1 MLGENPKREGLVET
15 PKRVATAWE
24 KILEGYS
31 RDFKSEIKV
40 FENSSGY
47 DGIITSGNIEF
58 FSTCEHHLLPF
69 YGHAF
74 IGYIP
79 GKTIV
84 GLSKLSRV
92 VDIYSRRLQ
101 DQERITTQVAEEIM
115 KVLKPKGVAVLL
127 RAKHFCNMARGV
139 EKKDSDMTTL
149 IYRGIFEKDKN
160 LQGMF
165 LELVN
170 QSHV

>member
-1 MLGENPKREGLVET
+1 MPCQHIYLTTKRLPVIIGLIIDKPRVQRLIKELLVLLGENPKREGLVET

-79 GKTIV
+79 GKNYCRFKQIIES
-84 GLSKLSRV
+84 GG
-92 VDIYSRRLQ
+92 Y
-101 DQERITTQVAEEIM
+101 
-115 KVLKPKGVAVLL
+115 
-127 RAKHFCNMARGV
+127 
-139 EKKDSDMTTL
+139 
-149 IYRGIFEKDKN
+149 IFEAASRPRENYYSSCRGDYEGIKTQRSGCITASKT
-160 LQGMF
+160 F
-165 LELVN
+165 L
-170 QSHV
+170 